1 MLPAWSRHVNHPSY
15 RSKRRLGAVVA
26 ACLREPLLSRRVASS
41 TAGNGI
47 NPVIAV
53 LLGWAVRDE
62 AVNPLT
68 AAAAASIV
76 AAVAIVVRRE
86 AMGPNL

>member
-1 MLPAWSRHVNHPSY
+1 
-15 RSKRRLGAVVA
+15 
-26 ACLREPLLSRRVASS
+26 
-41 TAGNGI
+41 
-47 NPVIAV
+47 VIAV

-62 AVNPLT
+62 AANPLT